1 MARASTV
8 VLVGERL
15 GEGGQGVV
23 HEAAMGSVPCVVK
36 WYRSNPP
43 ADLRRAIARLAER
56 ERPHPAFIWP
66 IDLVVS
72 DEMPGFGYV
81 MPRLEPGFGSFAQL
95 LARPEQPPFRV
106 IITIGRQL
114 VSAFE
119 ALHASGLCYRDINF
133 GNLLVDPERS
143 RVAII
148 DNDNVGLDSGEV
160 FVWGTPRFMAP
171 EVVRREAPPSSRT
184 DLHSLAVFLFYL
196 FMHGHPLEGSATD
209 ATYSWA
215 AADHQSESR
224 LAMRHFGQETVFV
237 FDSRDR
243 SNRPRSGDL
252 MLTWWPIYPRF
263 FRALFEQAFTAGLS
277 PGLGRVTEGLW
288 RRGLVRLAD
297 CVSQCACRASVF
309 YDPDDAGVRCWN
321 CGQIPPRPP
330 LLQLPGCTV
339 ALSPGA
345 TITSHHLS
353 RDRDHDHDTIIAVVE
368 EHPARSGALVLRNAG
383 NSSWTMKPDGD
394 TAKTVVP
401 GRRLGVRS
409 MLIDFGSVQGWIR
422 CETPEPAAGWLLT
435 GSQDVSRPGG

>member
-1 MARASTV
+1 MSGQRLSLAGRQLRMARASTV

-148 DNDNVGLDSGEV
+148 ASRVSFLPVHAWPSLRRDGDRRDLLLGGCRPSVGEPSGHAALRP
-160 FVWGTPRFMAP
+160 GARLRLRQPRPLQPAA
-171 EVVRREAPPSSRT
+171 VRRPDAHLAADLPSLLPCLVRAGVHGRAFPGT
-184 DLHSLAVFLFYL
+184 GGCLRVARCGAALAVYQR
-196 FMHGHPLEGSATD
+196 D
-209 ATYSWA
+209 
-215 AADHQSESR
+215 
-224 LAMRHFGQETVFV
+224 FV
-237 FDSRDR
+237 
-243 SNRPRSGDL
+243 
-252 MLTWWPIYPRF
+252 T
-263 FRALFEQAFTAGLS
+263 
-277 PGLGRVTEGLW
+277 
-288 RRGLVRLAD
+288 LV
-297 CVSQCACRASVF
+297 
-309 YDPDDAGVRCWN
+309 
-321 CGQIPPRPP
+321 
-330 LLQLPGCTV
+330 
-339 ALSPGA
+339 
-345 TITSHHLS
+345 
-353 RDRDHDHDTIIAVVE
+353 
-368 EHPARSGALVLRNAG
+368 
-383 NSSWTMKPDGD
+383 
-394 TAKTVVP
+394 
-401 GRRLGVRS
+401 
-409 MLIDFGSVQGWIR
+409 
-422 CETPEPAAGWLLT
+422 
-435 GSQDVSRPGG
+435 